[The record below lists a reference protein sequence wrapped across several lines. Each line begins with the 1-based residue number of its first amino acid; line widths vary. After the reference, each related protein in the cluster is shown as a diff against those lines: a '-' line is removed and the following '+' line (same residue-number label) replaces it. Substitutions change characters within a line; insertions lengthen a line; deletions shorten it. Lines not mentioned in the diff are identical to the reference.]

1 MAAKGNVS
9 KEKITNKILQMFEGA
24 FVSGKELRIPM
35 MEDGTEVQIKVTLT
49 AAKTNIEHDGAVIS
63 SDEINFG
70 PVTRAHVEAA
80 LASPSEEE
88 KENLRNLLASLDLE
102 VVP

>member
-1 MAAKGNVS
+1 MAAKGTVS

-49 AAKTNIEHDGAVIS
+49 AAKTNIEHDGATIS
-63 SDEINFG
+63 SDEVNFES
-70 PVTRAHVEAA
+70 VAVASAA
-80 LASPSEEE
+80 PISVFPSEEE
-88 KENLRNLLASLDLE
+88 KKNLRDLLASLA
-102 VVP
+102 